1 MRDNWDNEDWAE
13 VEDMDETATS
23 AALKQSAVIVA
34 ETLTDEEEVCVSM
47 KDFKDTV
54 TQLTKTLESF
64 KSSFDD
70 TLKELQR
77 LNMKM
82 DEERKQNTGFKDAVT
97 QLTETL
103 KSFKSGL
110 DDNQELQHSNMKMD
124 EERKQKTLERAL
136 VLTELDS
143 FAYYDGGAVGLKLL
157 SSDLAKRVIGR
168 FMLGQSAQL
177 PYAIL
182 IHDSYEWYKKTIK
195 EKDILVEKFVDK
207 FVYQISIL
215 IGKQPRIVKVGESNE
230 YVLYD
235 IHYE

>member
-1 MRDNWDNEDWAE
+1 MRDCWDNEPWAE
-13 VEDMDETATS
+13 ALRKIDRQKFSLLHQVKDMDETDTS
-23 AALKQSAVIVA
+23 KGLKQSVVVLA

-136 VLTELDS
+136 ILTDVDSNRTICNGYESHNYSSVL
-143 FAYYDGGAVGLKLL
+143 VKILL
-157 SSDLAKRVIGR
+157 EHV
-168 FMLGQSAQL
+168 
-177 PYAIL
+177 
-182 IHDSYEWYKKTIK
+182 
-195 EKDILVEKFVDK
+195 FV
-207 FVYQISIL
+207 
-215 IGKQPRIVKVGESNE
+215 
-230 YVLYD
+230 
-235 IHYE
+235 

>member
-1 MRDNWDNEDWAE
+1 
-13 VEDMDETATS
+13 MDETDTS
-23 AALKQSAVIVA
+23 KGLKQSVVVLA

-136 VLTELDS
+136 ILTDVDSNRTICNGYESHNYSSVL
-143 FAYYDGGAVGLKLL
+143 VKILL
-157 SSDLAKRVIGR
+157 EHV
-168 FMLGQSAQL
+168 
-177 PYAIL
+177 
-182 IHDSYEWYKKTIK
+182 
-195 EKDILVEKFVDK
+195 FV
-207 FVYQISIL
+207 
-215 IGKQPRIVKVGESNE
+215 
-230 YVLYD
+230 
-235 IHYE
+235 